1 MLLVKFAWRGGAAE
15 NLGQTVRAAGL
26 KLLSLQRGSDIEEG
40 YAYLD
45 ATAAQAVGLKAALG
59 AHLHD
64 VSLIELEL
72 LQAIPGASAS
82 QPAPFHYVVETD
94 VLPERDDELN
104 AWYAEEHMPGLASV
118 PGAVHTARYRNTGAL
133 DAGPRYHAA
142 YDLVSPDTLGSAPW
156 LAVRGTAWASRIR
169 PAFRN
174 TRRTMFRRV
183 LP

>member
-15 NLGQTVRAAGL
+15 NVDQTVRAAGL
-26 KLLSLQRGSDIEEG
+26 RLLSLQRGIDIDEG

-45 ATAAQAVGLKAALG
+45 AMAAQATGLKAALG

-64 VSLIELEL
+64 ISLVELEPV
-72 LQAIPGASAS
+72 QAIPGASAS
-82 QPAPFHYVVETD
+82 QPAPYHYVVETD
-94 VLPERDDELN
+94 VLPDHEDELN
-104 AWYAEEHMPGLASV
+104 AWYVEELMPGLAAV
-118 PGAVHTARYRNTGAL
+118 PGTAHSARYRNTGAL

-142 YDLVSPDTLGSAPW
+142 YDLVTPDTLGTVPW

-174 TRRTMFRRV
+174 TKRTMFRRV
-183 LP
+183 AP